1 MGSRGKNRRTGIV
14 FETSGKI
21 IIILERK
28 VGENKV
34 KKIIESE
41 VSEKY
46 AGNFG
51 KLHVCFKL

>member
-1 MGSRGKNRRTGIV
+1 MGWTGIV
-14 FETSGKI
+14 FETSEKI

-28 VGENKV
+28 IGENKV
-34 KKIIESE
+34 NKIIESE

-51 KLHVCFKL
+51 KLHVCFNCKFAWL